1 MINENYE
8 KLGDSDGF
16 NFIQE
21 QTGIKKEKL
30 MGRYKSQT
38 AFDLEKKVD
47 YNELVHNKQKERK
60 KTKNQH
66 IRIYKDLN

>member
-1 MINENYE
+1 VLAINQLHVKDPSIVKRDLERNIKMINENYE

-30 MGRYKSQT
+30 MGRYKS
-38 AFDLEKKVD
+38 
-47 YNELVHNKQKERK
+47 
-60 KTKNQH
+60 
-66 IRIYKDLN
+66 